1 MKLCQ
6 MLWKYKE
13 KHLTSTLGLLLNTLC
28 IIDSNLTIHKSPG
41 RKLDW
46 EGVKSLLLRKW
57 LNKEL
62 QITLSNILPKIGS
75 KLIGR

>member
-1 MKLCQ
+1 

-75 KLIGR
+75 KLI

>member
-1 MKLCQ
+1 